1 MRWEAVDPEGV
12 ERVLE
17 TEMAIKR
24 RGDPEMDVG
33 RAVMFLASESSD
45 WVTGQTLGANGGRTF
60 V

>member
-1 MRWEAVDPEGV
+1 
-12 ERVLE
+12 
-17 TEMAIKR
+17 MAIKR

-45 WVTGQTLGANGGRTF
+45 WITGQTLGANGGRTF